1 MESKAHFCFYNAVIF
16 SVEQDSAKLDFA
28 ESQHGMKLSSL
39 AASSGYL
46 VPCCLFCFLIFWG
59 TQSFQKCIQKL
70 LILTWTLSEIQQS
83 NVVLFILLHS
93 SRTLKTKKKSLHI
106 LSLTTLIVK
115 ITHIYDNKHSS
126 HFHPLETTLQCFGA

>member
-1 MESKAHFCFYNAVIF
+1 MKSKAHFCFYNAVIF
-16 SVEQDSAKLDFA
+16 SVEQDSARLDFA

-46 VPCCLFCFLIFWG
+46 VPCCLFCFPIFWG
-59 TQSFQKCIQKL
+59 TQSFQKL
-70 LILTWTLSEIQQS
+70 LILTWTLSEIQLS

-93 SRTLKTKKKSLHI
+93 SRTLKTKKSLHI